1 MRRLISLFLSLLF
14 LFMSVNVTAGKQS
27 WHQWVAQLK
36 QEAVAQGIDPALFD
50 HIFDTIPGPDP
61 QILRFDHTQP
71 EHRITFYKYRDTRGG
86 KYKIMVGRRELQ
98 IHRKLLQNVG
108 RDFGVD
114 PCFIVALWGMETSYG
129 HYMGNFP
136 VIKSLATLAYD
147 SRRSEH
153 FRKELLLA
161 LQIVNSK
168 QVKLDKFKGEWAGGS
183 GQTQFL
189 PSSWFKYAVDYEH
202 DGRKD
207 IWSSYPDVFAS
218 IANYLAKNGW
228 QMNQPW
234 AIIVKLPADFDQ
246 SVIDKNNLKLVSQ
259 WNKLGVRTLS
269 GEPLPNQDLVASI
282 VQPDGGPTFLAF
294 DNFRTLLTYNNSIYY
309 AGTVG
314 YMADGICQKSN
325 EAPVTPRLRHEKSMH
340 HKVHPSY

>member
-1 MRRLISLFLSLLF
+1 MKRLISFFLSLLLAF
-14 LFMSVNVTAGKQS
+14 FSVNVIARNLS

-36 QEAVAQGIDPALFD
+36 KEAVAQGIDSSLFD
-50 HIFDTIPGPDP
+50 NIFNKIPGPDP

-71 EHRITFYKYRDTRGG
+71 EQRISFYKYRNTRGD
-86 KYKIMVGRRELQ
+86 KYKIIIGRRELQ
-98 IHRKLLQNVG
+98 LHRKLLQNVG
-108 RDFGVD
+108 RDFSVD

-161 LQIVNSK
+161 LQIVNDK
-168 QVKLDKFKGEWAGGS
+168 QVALEKFKGEWAGAS
-183 GQTQFL
+183 GQPQFL
-189 PSSWFKYAVDYEH
+189 PSSWFNYAVDYDH

-228 QMNQPW
+228 RMNEPW
-234 AIIVKLPADFDQ
+234 AITVKLPANFDR
-246 SVIDKNNLKLVSQ
+246 SLIDKNNVRLVSQ
-259 WNKLGVRTLS
+259 WNELGIRTLS
-269 GEPLPNQDLVASI
+269 GAPLPNQNLSASL

-294 DNFRTLLTYNNSIYY
+294 NNFRTLLTYNNSIYY
-309 AGTVG
+309 AGTIG
-314 YMADGICQKSN
+314 YMADEICALQDTHK
-325 EAPVTPRLRHEKSMH
+325 
-340 HKVHPSY
+340 HKVSKKTIKR